1 MITSQDFLQSEAFV
15 TLARYTAKISKDVLM
30 EKGNKAIEDMKN
42 QVISDEFVQCSEIV
56 FAVAG
61 LVGGLGDKY
70 ARNAAAHA
78 IHDGIAKYIHES
90 HRFLHG
96 EKVAYGIFYQLALE
110 NKWNVIDELIPYYEE
125 LNLPQSL
132 HQMGIYPDDESV
144 IDDVVRF
151 VDSKAKVHLL
161 PIEINFNYLKEKL
174 LELEDYI
181 SNK

>member
-1 MITSQDFLQSEAFV
+1 
-15 TLARYTAKISKDVLM
+15 
-30 EKGNKAIEDMKN
+30 MK
-42 QVISDEFVQCSEIV
+42 VISF
-56 FAVAG
+56 
-61 LVGGLGDKY
+61 Y
-70 ARNAAAHA
+70 
-78 IHDGIAKYIHES
+78 
-90 HRFLHG
+90 
-96 EKVAYGIFYQLALE
+96 YGIFYQLALE

-132 HQMGIYPDDESV
+132 HHMGIYPEDETV

-174 LELEDYI
+174 LELEEYI